1 MELVARRLVAA
12 TWLGIAV
19 NVLLTGAKG
28 IVGFLA
34 NSQALLADAAH
45 SASDVVGSVVALFGV
60 KMADA
65 PPDDDHPYGHGKAE
79 HVASIIV
86 ALLLI
91 AVGVQMAGSAVK
103 VLMTGG
109 PSAPGSLA
117 LPVITLSIIVKELLF
132 RYKLRLG
139 QRYGSAALVAEAWH
153 HRSDSF
159 SSIAALFGVGAA
171 RLGEVLGLPY
181 LLYGDAAAGLVVSL
195 IIIKVGVALAKDS
208 SSVMMEQV
216 LDEEEIAS
224 FAETAAS
231 VPGVMGIDQLH
242 ARSHGRYVII
252 DIKIG
257 VHRHLTVEAGHR
269 IGKQVK
275 HKLLARHAEVEDV
288 FVHVN
293 PHG

>member
-1 MELVARRLVAA
+1 MELAARRLVAA

-19 NVLLTGAKG
+19 NVLLTLGKG

-45 SASDVVGSVVALFGV
+45 SASDVVGSVVALLGI

-86 ALLLI
+86 ALLLV
-91 AVGVQMAGSAVK
+91 AVGVQMAAAAVK
-103 VLMTGG
+103 VLMAGV
-109 PSAPGSLA
+109 PPAPGSLA

-132 RYKLRLG
+132 HYKLRLG
-139 QRYGSAALVAEAWH
+139 QRHGSAALVAEAWH

-159 SSIAALFGVGAA
+159 SSIAALIGVGAA
-171 RLGEVLGLPY
+171 WVGEKAGLPY

-195 IIIKVGVALAKDS
+195 IIIKVGVTLAKQS
-208 SSVMMEQV
+208 SNIMMEQV
-216 LDEEEIAS
+216 LNEEEVAA

-275 HKLLARHAEVEDV
+275 HKLLARHPEVEDV